1 MTISLIVAQGD
12 NRVIGRQGGMP
23 WHLSGDFKFFKATT
37 MGKPVIMGR
46 KTHQSIGRPLP
57 GRTNIVVTRDP
68 AFAAEGV
75 ELARDLTAALELAA
89 ATGSPEIMVIGGAE
103 IYRQALADADR
114 IYLTEVHL
122 SPDGDAHFPA
132 LAADEW
138 REVSR
143 ESRSEKGPD
152 GTIVDYDI
160 VVLERAS

>member
-1 MTISLIVAQGD
+1 MLSLIVAQGD

-37 MGKPVIMGR
+37 MGKPVVMGR

-68 AFAAEGV
+68 DFQAEGV
-75 ELARDLTAALELAA
+75 ELARDMAAALKLAA

-103 IYRQALADADR
+103 IYRQALPEADR

-132 LAADEW
+132 LSAQEW

-143 ESRSEKGPD
+143 EARSETDQNGR
-152 GTIVDYDI
+152 TVDYDI
-160 VVLERAS
+160 VVLERNG

>member
-1 MTISLIVAQGD
+1 MLSLIVAQGD

-57 GRTNIVVTRDP
+57 GRKNIVVTRDP
-68 AFAAEGV
+68 AFDAEGV
-75 ELARDLTAALELAA
+75 ELASDMASALDLAA

-103 IYRQALADADR
+103 VYRQALPQADR

-122 SPDGDAHFPA
+122 SPEGDARFPA

-143 ESRSEKGPD
+143 EARSETGPD
-152 GTIVDYDI
+152 GTTIDYDI
-160 VVLERAS
+160 VVLERAG